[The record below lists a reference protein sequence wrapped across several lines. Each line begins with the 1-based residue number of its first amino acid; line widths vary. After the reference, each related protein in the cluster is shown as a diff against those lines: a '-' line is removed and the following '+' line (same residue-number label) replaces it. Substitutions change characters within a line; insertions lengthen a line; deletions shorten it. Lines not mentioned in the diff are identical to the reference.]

1 MKFFLI
7 KKIFFLLLI
16 LGLYSHSAMTTES
29 LSGKAKMDQLIGEYE
44 RRARQANTLEQKVL
58 ILIET
63 MKGKINP
70 HDLRDIYYTARFVN
84 RLFNQQVTFE
94 SDSQNYQKEDYFASL
109 EEVTKKTTGDC
120 EDYSLAKFTVLKEIG
135 IPAERMA
142 LIYGKATEATK
153 KRHGNIGHMV
163 LAIYQPD
170 QKKSYLILDNMRLE
184 SYFTANHP
192 HSGSENTILGNSQ
205 KSFIPMFAIF
215 PYSMQAHMLESK
227 TANINGETH
236 PLDKLIP
243 TGVGKKPEDNDTK
256 EILMSMPEILT
267 IAAIGP
273 TQLIQKNKCLD
284 DVTLMNN

>member
-1 MKFFLI
+1 MKNFLI

-16 LGLYSHSAMTTES
+16 LGLYSHSAMTAES
-29 LSGKAKMDQLIGEYE
+29 LTGKAKMDQLIGEYE

-84 RLFNQQVTFE
+84 RLFNQQITFK
-94 SDSQNYQKEDYFASL
+94 SDSLNYQKEDYFASL
-109 EEVTKKTTGDC
+109 EEVTKRTTGDC
-120 EDYSLAKFTVLKEIG
+120 EDYALAKFTVLKEIG
-135 IPAERMA
+135 IPEERMA
-142 LIYGKATEATK
+142 LVYGQATEATK
-153 KRHGNIGHMV
+153 KRYGTIGHMV

-170 QKKSYLILDNMRLE
+170 QKESYLILDNIRPE
-184 SYFTANHP
+184 SYLTTNHP
-192 HSGSENTILGNSQ
+192 YSGSESTMLGNSQ
-205 KSFIPMFAIF
+205 RSFIPIYAIF

-227 TANINGETH
+227 TANINGDTQ
-236 PLDKLIP
+236 PFDKLIP
-243 TGVGKKPEDNDTK
+243 TGVGKKLEDNDTK

-273 TQLIQKNKCLD
+273 AQLVQKNKCRD
-284 DVTLMNN
+284 DANE